1 MDGGESHAHARWGGT
16 TIPAGTLLVAQS
28 GGPTVVINA
37 SLAGIVAEGQ
47 QSGRFDAILGS
58 RNGIEGVLDGA
69 LLDLTRLTPD
79 RLDRLRATPSAA
91 LGASRRRPTDD
102 EIAAILDR
110 FDALGITAFLP
121 IGGNDTA
128 ETALR
133 LGAAAAERGQDLRI
147 VAIPK
152 TIDNDL
158 PETDHC
164 PGYGSIA
171 RYTALAVRDSA
182 FDTRAMAKIYPVKI
196 VEVMGRNAGWLAAS
210 GSLAFDEAL
219 PRPIL
224 CLPERPVAGIDALA
238 ALVGATV
245 ERDGYAVLVTPET
258 MRWADGTPVGG
269 TTPNWVDAFGHAY
282 YRGVGSTLARE
293 LGSRLGIQARYDK
306 PGTIARMAMASAS
319 PVDLAEA
326 EQAGREAVHR
336 AIAGQ
341 TGVMVTIQRASDDPY
356 AACFGAT
363 PLERMAS
370 VERRL
375 PDDMIDPSGHD
386 VTPRFREWALP
397 LLGDPLPEYEGLV

>member
-1 MDGGESHAHARWGGT
+1 MGGT

-37 SLAGIVAEGQ
+37 SLAGIIAEGQ

-58 RNGIEGVLDGA
+58 RNGIEGVLDGT
-69 LLDLTRLTPD
+69 LLDLTRLSSD
-79 RLDRLRATPSAA
+79 RLARLRVTPSAA
-91 LGASRRRPTDD
+91 LGTSRHRPSDD

-133 LGAAAAERGQDLRI
+133 LGAAAAERGRGPRI
-147 VAIPK
+147 VAVPK

-171 RYTALAVRDSA
+171 RYTALAVRDAA
-182 FDTRAMAKIYPVKI
+182 FDTRAMRQIYPIKI

-210 GSLAFDEAL
+210 ASLAFDEPL

-224 CLPERPVAGIDALA
+224 CLPERPVTGIDALA
-238 ALVGATV
+238 ATVGAAV

-258 MRWADGTPVGG
+258 MRWADGAPVGG
-269 TTPNWVDAFGHAY
+269 TTPEWVDAFGHAY

-293 LGSRLGIQARYDK
+293 LTSRLGIQARYDK

-319 PVDLAEA
+319 SVDLAEA
-326 EQAGREAVHR
+326 EQAGREAVRR

-341 TGVMVTIQRASDDPY
+341 TGVMVTIHRHSDEPY
-356 AACFGAT
+356 AACYGVA
-363 PLERMAS
+363 PLERIAS

-375 PDDMIDPSGHD
+375 PDDMIDPSGHG
-386 VTPRFREWALP
+386 VTARFRSWARP
-397 LLGDPLPEYEGLV
+397 LLGDPFPEYEVLA